1 MKFFN
6 KENNL
11 QGYVIP
17 QDVLI
22 TYNLIDYICICI
34 RSKEDN
40 LQ

>member
-6 KENNL
+6 KKKNL

-17 QDVLI
+17 QDVFI
-22 TYNLIDYICICI
+22 TYNLIDYICIYI